1 MENRMQTELRKHQH
15 TLIVY
20 GTGTILF
27 GLWSMA
33 KSAVL
38 LILDD
43 SENSIANIIAE
54 SPSELGRGTTIAIV
68 VAVVAIIY
76 IVDLIFR
83 WLVGNS
89 ARKIGMG
96 KKKLSPGFI
105 IAAMYIYLVD
115 GLEFVSGVVEIIR
128 GEFDSIDNLLT
139 LLVDITSFVTVGEMV
154 FAAIMVGKLTNEISQ
169 RGKAPAEV
177 GK

>member
-1 MENRMQTELRKHQH
+1 MQTELRKHQH

-54 SPSELGRGTTIAIV
+54 SPSELGRGTTIEIV

-96 KKKLSPGFI
+96 KKELSPGFI

-128 GEFDSIDNLLT
+128 GGFDSIDNLLT